1 MKKIPWFE
9 IILIIAV
16 MSMSLHAALSDAQN
30 FSLRWFTRDDA
41 YYYFKVA
48 QNISEGHGSSFD
60 GINKTNGYHPLW
72 MLICVP
78 IFALA
83 RFDLILPLRILLLVM
98 SGFSVSTAIL
108 LYRLL
113 GKIFVPAI
121 GGIAALYWVFSFD
134 ILISIYQNGLESGIA
149 AFFVVLFIYKLY
161 QFEGSWRTT
170 PFVSLKDSKETSG
183 AYEISRKQLAMLG
196 ALAALMVF
204 SRLDLIF
211 FAGMAGLWIVFRGH
225 LLRFFLPLDIISAVV
240 SVFLAFII
248 RLDLPEYYEFSDI
261 AIIMAGLG
269 LAIKLLSAFS
279 FGLYQRK
286 VTSNFRSLLIRLLAS
301 TLISSA
307 LLGVIMM
314 IIASFGKIAG
324 FPRTIILI
332 DFGFTLLFFGL
343 SRLIFVSLH
352 SSRDHEYSNDSSF
365 TDLRGRWK
373 KWMQDGLVY
382 YGITFGALGIY
393 MLWSKFT
400 FGTFS
405 PVSGQVK
412 RWWGSFPA
420 RVYGGAT
427 RSPLEFFGISYQDDG
442 LAWTPIANSLGDW
455 VKQFTELTS
464 QTESLYT
471 VFATSLLIVIY
482 LILLLNKEKS
492 RTAIT
497 QLSLIP
503 LVGGSILQTVYYHAG
518 GYSAYK
524 EWYWITQRI
533 TSVLA
538 ICLVIGLLFT
548 IIRKIK
554 YSQYIAWAM
563 AIYFG
568 FNMGQ
573 AYWAGIQNT
582 MRYNRWSADTPLM
595 EIATLLEQNTEPGSL
610 IGFTGGGN
618 VGYFIQDRTIVNM
631 DGLINSHEYLEALQ
645 AGKADE
651 FLQNIGLDYVL
662 ANPGILDRQPY
673 DGQFNEYLEAADV
686 IYGGKQLL
694 RYRAPK

>member
-1 MKKIPWFE
+1 MKKLPWFE
-9 IILIIAV
+9 TILIVVV
-16 MSMSLHAALSDAQN
+16 MSISVYAALSDAQN

-48 QNISEGHGSSFD
+48 QNISEGHGSTFD

-72 MLICVP
+72 MLICIP
-78 IFALA
+78 IFTLA

-98 SGFSVSTAIL
+98 SGLSVSTAIL

-161 QFEGSWRTT
+161 QFEQTWRKGEVTARELT
-170 PFVSLKDSKETSG
+170 SLG
-183 AYEISRKQLAMLG
+183 IIS
-196 ALAALMVF
+196 ALMIF

-211 FAGMAGLWIVFRGH
+211 LAGLAGLWIVLRGN
-225 LLRFFLPLDIISAVV
+225 LLRLFLPLDIILAIASIFV
-240 SVFLAFII
+240 AFII

-269 LAIKLLSAFS
+269 LAIKILSAFL

-286 VTSNFRSLLIRLLAS
+286 AASSFRNLLIPLFGS
-301 TLISSA
+301 TLTSSA
-307 LLGVIMM
+307 ILGVIMM
-314 IIASFGKIAG
+314 VISSFGNFAG
-324 FPRTIILI
+324 FPRTIILM

-343 SRLIFVSLH
+343 SRLIFMSLH
-352 SSRDHEYSNDSSF
+352 SSRDHEYSDASPLAE
-365 TDLRGRWK
+365 LRKHWK
-373 KWMQDGLVY
+373 KRMQDGFAY
-382 YGITFGALGIY
+382 FGVAFGTLGIY
-393 MLWSKFT
+393 MVWSKFA
-400 FGTFS
+400 FGAFS

-427 RSPLEFFGISYQDDG
+427 RSPLEFFGISYQGDG
-442 LAWTPIANSLGDW
+442 LAWTPIANSLGNW
-455 VKQFTELTS
+455 VKQFTELTLH
-464 QTESLYT
+464 TELLYT
-471 VFATSLLIVIY
+471 ILGAGLLVVIY
-482 LILLLNKEKS
+482 LVLLLNKKKS

-503 LVGGSILQTVYYHAG
+503 LVSGAILQTVYYHAG

-524 EWYWITQRI
+524 EWYWVTQRI

-538 ICLVIGLLFT
+538 ICLVIGLSFT
-548 IIRKIK
+548 LIRKIK
-554 YSQYIAWAM
+554 YSQMVAWA
-563 AIYFG
+563 IVLYFG

-573 AYWAGIQNT
+573 DYWAGIQNT

-595 EIATLLEQNTEPGSL
+595 EIATLLENNTEPGSL

-631 DGLINSHEYLEALQ
+631 DGLINSHEYFEALQ
-645 AGKADE
+645 AGTANE

-662 ANPGILDRQPY
+662 ANPGILARQPY
-673 DGQFNEYLEAADV
+673 DGQFNDYLNATGV

-694 RYRAPK
+694 RYQAPK

>member
-1 MKKIPWFE
+1 MKKLPWFE
-9 IILIIAV
+9 IILIVVV
-16 MSMSLHAALSDAQN
+16 MSISVYAALSDAQN

-48 QNISEGHGSSFD
+48 QNISEGYGSTFD

-72 MLICVP
+72 MLVCVP
-78 IFALA
+78 IFSLA
-83 RFDLILPLRILLLVM
+83 RFDLVLPLRVLLLVM
-98 SGFSVSTAIL
+98 SALQVSTAIL

-113 GKIFVPAI
+113 GKVFAPAI
-121 GGIAALYWVFSFD
+121 GAIAALYWVFNFD
-134 ILISIYQNGLESGIA
+134 ILISLYQNGLESGIA
-149 AFFVVLFIYKLY
+149 AFFVVLFLYKLY
-161 QFEGSWRTT
+161 QFEQSWRKGD
-170 PFVSLKDSKETSG
+170 VSK
-183 AYEISRKQLAMLG
+183 KQLASLG
-196 ALAALMVF
+196 LIAALTIF
-204 SRLDLIF
+204 SRLDLVF
-211 FAGMAGLWIVFRGH
+211 LAGIAGLWIVLRGH
-225 LLRFFLPLDIISAVV
+225 ILRFFLPLDIISAVG

-248 RLDLPEYYEFSDI
+248 RLDLPQYYKFSDI

-286 VTSNFRSLLIRLLAS
+286 ATSNFRALLIRLVGS
-301 TLISSA
+301 TLTSSA
-307 LLGVIMM
+307 LLGAIMM
-314 IIASFGKIAG
+314 IIASFGNFAG
-324 FPRTIILI
+324 FPRTIILV

-343 SRLIFVSLH
+343 SRLIYVSLH
-352 SSRDHEYSNDSSF
+352 SSRDHEYSNDSPF
-365 TDLRGRWK
+365 AELRARWK
-373 KWMQDGLVY
+373 KWMQDSLAYFGVA
-382 YGITFGALGIY
+382 FGALGIY
-393 MLWSKFT
+393 MLWSKFA

-427 RSPLEFFGISYQDDG
+427 RSPLEFFGVSYQDDG

-455 VKQFTELTS
+455 VKKFTERTT

-471 VFATSLLIVIY
+471 YLTAGLLIVIY
-482 LILLLNKEKS
+482 LLLFLNREKS
-492 RTAIT
+492 RTVIT

-503 LVGGSILQTVYYHAG
+503 LVSGAILQTVYYHAG

-524 EWYWITQRI
+524 EWYWVIQRI

-548 IIRKIK
+548 LIRKIK
-554 YSQYIAWAM
+554 YSQYVAWAI
-563 AIYFG
+563 ALYFG

-573 AYWAGIQNT
+573 SYWAGIQNV

-595 EIATLLEQNTEPGSL
+595 EIATLLENNTEPGSL

-618 VGYFIQDRTIVNM
+618 VGYFIHERTIVNM
-631 DGLINSHEYLEALQ
+631 DGLINSHEYFEALQ

-651 FLQNIGLDYVL
+651 FLQSIGLDYVL

-673 DGQFNEYLEAADV
+673 NGQFNEYLEATDV

-694 RYRAPK
+694 RYRAPR